1 MKQTLREKIKAI
13 IYHDVDVERVLS
25 AVKEAIEEV
34 ENYRE
39 YTPKEDM
46 YGVGYDQAKK
56 DIQKLL
62 E

>member
-1 MKQTLREKIKAI
+1 MKKTLRKEIKDI
-13 IYHDVDVERVLS
+13 VYHDVDVERVLS
-25 AVKEAIEEV
+25 AVKKAIDEV